1 MGTERRKAAEAWIP
15 DDPVQAAALIDKD
28 QLMQSKRGYRIVR
41 RLQDIFF
48 SALAIVILLP
58 FMLILA
64 LVIWDKNGALAE
76 KTSFQRSLF
85 GFAQI
90 PEGIS
95 HRKERHL
102 DP

>member
-1 MGTERRKAAEAWIP
+1 MDNENSAVLYKET
-15 DDPVQAAALIDKD
+15 LFDKIFRP
-28 QLMQSKRGYRIVR
+28 QVITLENGHTVR
-41 RLQDIFF
+41 RRRSRTPL
-48 SALAIVILLP
+48 IL
-58 FMLILA
+58 LILA

-90 PEGIS
+90 SEGIS

-102 DP
+102 YP